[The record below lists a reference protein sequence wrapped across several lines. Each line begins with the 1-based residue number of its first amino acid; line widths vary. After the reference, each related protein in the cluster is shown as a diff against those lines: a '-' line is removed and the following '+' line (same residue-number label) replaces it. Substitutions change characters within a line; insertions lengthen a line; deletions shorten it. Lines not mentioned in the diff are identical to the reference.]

1 MVSILRRIYLF
12 FKEEKE
18 NLLNLSKYGVLINF
32 NNFIKYERSMEI
44 PIYIIGKFLYIYEMY
59 KNLQV
64 NISGA
69 KHLDYLVY
77 KNKKGVIDYISI

>member
-1 MVSILRRIYLF
+1 
-12 FKEEKE
+12 
-18 NLLNLSKYGVLINF
+18 
-32 NNFIKYERSMEI
+32 MEI